1 MGVPPVPEH
10 GQDGRGTSRV
20 AAPPRGAA
28 RWNDGLVII
37 PKAGRVGEERCRG
50 TIASPLV
57 EPDVRIS
64 LIRLSRKLSP
74 LSSTPTEVGLAER
87 HSLDLRWE
95 LFPNLAAGDP

>member
-1 MGVPPVPEH
+1 MPSLAFRCLATTPPSER
-10 GQDGRGTSRV
+10 QQRGNFSEAVLWDR
-20 AAPPRGAA
+20 RFGAA
-28 RWNDGLVII
+28 GD
-37 PKAGRVGEERCRG
+37 GRVGEGPCRS
-50 TIASPLV
+50 TIASPLF

>member
-1 MGVPPVPEH
+1 MVDVPML
-10 GQDGRGTSRV
+10 R
-20 AAPPRGAA
+20 
-28 RWNDGLVII
+28 
-37 PKAGRVGEERCRG
+37 AGRVGEERCRG